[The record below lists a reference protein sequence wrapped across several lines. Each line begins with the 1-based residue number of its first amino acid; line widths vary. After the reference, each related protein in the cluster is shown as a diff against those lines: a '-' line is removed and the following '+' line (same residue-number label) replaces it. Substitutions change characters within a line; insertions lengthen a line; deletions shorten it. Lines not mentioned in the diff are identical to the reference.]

1 VAKLTEI
8 TVSISR
14 KLSDDNYGSFG
25 VQAAITLEVAEG
37 EDKDELYLA
46 SASWLS
52 EKVAGTHKAH
62 GTLASP
68 TVPAGAV
75 LKAAPQKAPAPVKV
89 GAAPS
94 DEDVFDV
101 ESIVIEV
108 MPDGV
113 TKTAKAKGGKWTKYG
128 VKVWDE
134 VLALPP
140 LEWDLKA
147 LDVAEYGPPDG
158 LQAVVMMV
166 DANPRRCLS
175 GSERLPR
182 RVGRQVS
189 LPANPQAANQVACG
203 TQCSYMC
210 SQMHKVVSYRS

>member
-1 VAKLTEI
+1 MAKLKEI

-25 VQAAITLEVAEG
+25 VQAAITLEVGEG

-62 GTLASP
+62 GTLASQPELVTQDAHEKMPIPPVAKKPPVAQSAQQP
-68 TVPAGAV
+68 T
-75 LKAAPQKAPAPVKV
+75 PVKV

-101 ESIVIEV
+101 ESIVIKV

-140 LEWDLKA
+140 LEWDLPQ
-147 LDVAEYGPPDG
+147 LDVGEYGVPKG
-158 LQAVVMMV
+158 LQAIVMMQEGK
-166 DANPRRCLS
+166 PR
-175 GSERLPR
+175 
-182 RVGRQVS
+182 
-189 LPANPQAANQVACG
+189 
-203 TQCSYMC
+203 
-210 SQMHKVVSYRS
+210 KVTAWK